1 MVFLFHHFKN
11 VLLPLLVSMLSDE
24 KSDANLGDYLFVKSL
39 LSFYDSVFVF
49 QPFDNDV
56 FLGVHWASWRYRD
69 MCFVKFESWQLL
81 FLQIRPALFSVPSPV
96 IPMMGICVCLMF
108 HRSLGVCSLALLFSS
123 SDWIISIDL
132 SFSSLIFLP
141 VQIC

>member
-24 KSDANLGDYLFVKSL
+24 KSDANLGDYLFVKPL

-56 FLGVHWASWRYRD
+56 FLGVH
-69 MCFVKFESWQLL
+69 
-81 FLQIRPALFSVPSPV
+81 
-96 IPMMGICVCLMF
+96 
-108 HRSLGVCSLALLFSS
+108 
-123 SDWIISIDL
+123 
-132 SFSSLIFLP
+132 
-141 VQIC
+141 